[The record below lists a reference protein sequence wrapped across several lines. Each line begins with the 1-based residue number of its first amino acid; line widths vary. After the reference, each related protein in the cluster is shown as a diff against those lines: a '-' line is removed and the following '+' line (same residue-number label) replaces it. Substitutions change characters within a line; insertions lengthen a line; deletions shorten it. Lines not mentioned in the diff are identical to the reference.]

1 MGSRT
6 TVFSAPFWK
15 TWSHWLGSWQTTRM
29 SWSADV
35 ALQSRI
41 VHPPAD
47 VKSEMELFE
56 PDYE

>member
-1 MGSRT
+1 M
-6 TVFSAPFWK
+6 FSAPFWK